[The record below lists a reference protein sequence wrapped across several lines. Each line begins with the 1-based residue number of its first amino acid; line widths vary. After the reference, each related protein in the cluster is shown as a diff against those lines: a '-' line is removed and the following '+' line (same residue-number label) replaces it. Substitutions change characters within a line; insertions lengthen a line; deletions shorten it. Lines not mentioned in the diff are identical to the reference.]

1 MKISSKLKNIHRIFL
16 DTAPVFYFVE
26 KNRNY
31 LQKVQVVFERLDDGT
46 LAGVASPV
54 TLSECLVLPF
64 RLGKPEVAQA
74 FIQMLSKSNNMT
86 FVVIEDQI
94 ASQAADLRARYNLT
108 LADAFQAAAALA
120 ADCDA
125 FLTNDDTLKRV
136 IELNVI
142 VLDEVEAG

>member
-1 MKISSKLKNIHRIFL
+1 M
-16 DTAPVFYFVE
+16 
-26 KNRNY
+26 
-31 LQKVQVVFERLDDGT
+31 QVVFERLDDGT
-46 LAGVASPV
+46 LAGVTSPV
-54 TLSECLVLPF
+54 TLSEYLVLPF

-74 FIQMLSKSNNMT
+74 FIQMFSKSNNMT

-125 FLTNDDTLKRV
+125 FLTNDDTFKRV

-142 VLDEVEAG
+142 VLDEGEAG